1 MLSIY
6 TLFSVFIVSFVSN
19 ALPFFGEAYT
29 VYATLI
35 ILRGKLSITN
45 VLLAILITAIGASLS
60 KNTSYIL
67 GIALRKPLRRTS
79 AVRLVK
85 ALSNKAP
92 LWILTLIL
100 AALPGLP
107 LDDYL
112 YISGGA
118 ARINALKLNLYIFL
132 GKLVKSSV
140 EIPIELL
147 LFSALFM
154 GLHRFGIELTQFQVL
169 MAVLFTVLGVVVFK
183 IDWVRVYKYLSM
195 HIGIMPRIDDE
206 G

>member
-6 TLFSVFIVSFVSN
+6 TLFSVFIVSFISN

-29 VYATLI
+29 VYAALILLKSRLSISSILI
-35 ILRGKLSITN
+35 I
-45 VLLAILITAIGASLS
+45 ILITALGASIS
-60 KNTSYIL
+60 KNASYAL
-67 GIALRKPLRRTS
+67 GIALRRPLKGTS
-79 AVRLVK
+79 AVKLVK

-92 LWILTLIL
+92 LWILTLVL

-112 YISGGA
+112 YISVGA
-118 ARINALKLNLYIFL
+118 AGINALKLNLYILL
-132 GKLVKSSV
+132 GKLMKSSV

-147 LFSALFM
+147 LFNALFM
-154 GLHRFGIELTQFQVL
+154 NLHRFGIELTQFQML

-183 IDWVRVYKYLSM
+183 IDWIKIYKYLSM
-195 HIGIMPRIDDE
+195 HIGIMPKIDE
-206 G
+206 